1 MGLDMY
7 LRAHRYL
14 SSHDETEKALSE
26 KAAALVGFESPFEV
40 RTVSALAQY
49 WRKANAIHRWFVM
62 NVQSGV
68 DDCREYDV
76 NREDIDALIALC
88 DRALETRESSFLP
101 PKDGFFFGSTEIDE
115 YYWNDLKQTRDGLR
129 VVLEKLP
136 PGCWLTYQSS
146 W

>member
-14 SSHDETEKALSE
+14 SSYREAEKEIAE
-26 KAAALVGFESPFEV
+26 KAAKLAGFEAPFKV

-62 NVQSGV
+62 NVQEGV

-76 NREDIDALIALC
+76 SLDQVQELIKLC
-88 DRALETRESSFLP
+88 NRALETRESSFLP

-115 YYWNDLKQTRDGLR
+115 YYWNDLQQTRDGLR
-129 VVLEKLP
+129 VVVEKLP
-136 PGCWLTYQSS
+136 PWCWLTYQAS

>member
-26 KAAALVGFESPFEV
+26 KAAALVGFEAPFEV

-49 WRKANAIHRWFVM
+49 WRKANAIHRWFVS
-62 NVQSGV
+62 NVQLGE

-76 NREDIDALIALC
+76 SVKAIDALIALC
-88 DRALETRESSFLP
+88 NRALETRDASLLP
-101 PKDGFFFGSTEIDE
+101 PQAGFFFGSTEVDE
-115 YYWNDLKQTRDGLR
+115 YYWNDIKQTRDGLR